1 MGRCEVVDKPCIWIS
16 VYERAKSE
24 QRIAELT
31 TYIPPPNR
39 ALKGTS
45 SWINY
50 FLNRD
55 SRPGITPQAASAV
68 VNQIANQTTTKNAAI
83 IPEAE
88 VSRQQDPTAKKQMQ
102 KNKNM
107 ADTQRPFNCSRYC
120 TIERLKA

>member
-16 VYERAKSE
+16 VYERAKSQ
-24 QRIAELT
+24 QRVAELT

-55 SRPGITPQAASAV
+55 SRPGHTDQSVSTV
-68 VNQIANQTTTKNAAI
+68 VNQMANQTTAKNAPI
-83 IPEAE
+83 ISEAE
-88 VSRQQDPTAKKQMQ
+88 IIATTRSSAQPKTNAE
-102 KNKNM
+102 NK
-107 ADTQRPFNCSRYC
+107 
-120 TIERLKA
+120 